1 MKLYLSL
8 SHIILVASTSWY
20 TASDAA
26 SSTATSSGGSIR
38 GNSSKDG
45 DRKLSLFAD
54 YTPHKKRSIE
64 RDADNGESDSM
75 NVDTIVP
82 STAAGLMETR
92 IIGGSQTQNGRY
104 SYAVSLQDSLGH
116 FCGGSLIAKDVVL
129 TAAHCQGGSY
139 NVVVGR
145 HDLTTNSG
153 ESIPVKKEIPH
164 PKYNDRTTDS
174 DWNIVILSR
183 PTTENVDLVQ
193 INASG
198 NSPSTGQ
205 DVTVMGWGD
214 TIAADDA
221 QKLSDVLMAVDV
233 NVISN
238 SDCDDSSGTINGWS
252 DSYKG
257 QITSNMLCAADKF
270 QDSCQGDS
278 GGPLIIPGNGAS
290 SDVQVGV
297 VSWGIGCASANFPG
311 VYARVSEAYDWIKQT
326 VCSESS
332 DPPAALC
339 GGSGNNPTPTPPSPT
354 PPASTSYPTSTMGN
368 GNDDVDQSSGSYPTH
383 FPSNMGG
390 GTDMPYNDDV
400 PLDDGMP
407 YDDVVPLDDTTQ
419 ANQFSNSPGTVYDDV
434 ATDDVAT
441 DDVATDDA
449 ATDDAATDD
458 ATVFPTFSPTTTT
471 GSSGSGSGG
480 GTGTSS
486 GNWVTIIEDDFKS
499 GFGFMNSGGADAK
512 YLDNKK
518 DRDGVLD
525 IQDNNGDESSVHSNP
540 IITDTAYSSF
550 RVVFSVYMLGMEED
564 DKFCFDYSADGGIT
578 WTEQQCWKSPDD
590 FTAKS
595 WYDDVSTEFQVN
607 TSSLAIRF
615 RCVGTTGDNKDD
627 VLIDKISVQGS
638 N

>member
-92 IIGGSQTQNGRY
+92 IIGGSQVGSCFVVALSIVLEITCIKGSTKRSPFSSLHLQTQNGRY

-139 NVVVGR
+139 NVVIGR

-257 QITSNMLCAADKF
+257 QITSNML
-270 QDSCQGDS
+270 
-278 GGPLIIPGNGAS
+278 
-290 SDVQVGV
+290 
-297 VSWGIGCASANFPG
+297 W
-311 VYARVSEAYDWIKQT
+311 
-326 VCSESS
+326 
-332 DPPAALC
+332 
-339 GGSGNNPTPTPPSPT
+339 
-354 PPASTSYPTSTMGN
+354 
-368 GNDDVDQSSGSYPTH
+368 
-383 FPSNMGG
+383 
-390 GTDMPYNDDV
+390 
-400 PLDDGMP
+400 
-407 YDDVVPLDDTTQ
+407 
-419 ANQFSNSPGTVYDDV
+419 
-434 ATDDVAT
+434 
-441 DDVATDDA
+441 
-449 ATDDAATDD
+449 
-458 ATVFPTFSPTTTT
+458 
-471 GSSGSGSGG
+471 
-480 GTGTSS
+480 
-486 GNWVTIIEDDFKS
+486 
-499 GFGFMNSGGADAK
+499 
-512 YLDNKK
+512 
-518 DRDGVLD
+518 
-525 IQDNNGDESSVHSNP
+525 
-540 IITDTAYSSF
+540 
-550 RVVFSVYMLGMEED
+550 
-564 DKFCFDYSADGGIT
+564 
-578 WTEQQCWKSPDD
+578 
-590 FTAKS
+590 
-595 WYDDVSTEFQVN
+595 
-607 TSSLAIRF
+607 
-615 RCVGTTGDNKDD
+615 
-627 VLIDKISVQGS
+627 
-638 N
+638 

>member
-20 TASDAA
+20 TTSDAA

-64 RDADNGESDSM
+64 RDADNGEGNSM
-75 NVDTIVP
+75 NIDTIVP
-82 STAAGLMETR
+82 STAAGIMETR

-153 ESIPVKKEIPH
+153 DSIPVKKEIPH

-193 INASG
+193 INSSG

-257 QITSNMLCAADKF
+257 QITSNMLCAADKI

-326 VCSESS
+326 VCSQSS
-332 DPPAALC
+332 DPPVALC
-339 GGSGNNPTPTPPSPT
+339 GGGNNNNPPSPSPPSPSPPSPSPPSPT
-354 PPASTSYPTSTMGN
+354 PN
-368 GNDDVDQSSGSYPTH
+368 
-383 FPSNMGG
+383 
-390 GTDMPYNDDV
+390 
-400 PLDDGMP
+400 
-407 YDDVVPLDDTTQ
+407 
-419 ANQFSNSPGTVYDDV
+419 
-434 ATDDVAT
+434 
-441 DDVATDDA
+441 
-449 ATDDAATDD
+449 
-458 ATVFPTFSPTTTT
+458 
-471 GSSGSGSGG
+471 
-480 GTGTSS
+480 S
-486 GNWVTIIEDDFKS
+486 GNWRTILNEDFTNGYGSFKS
-499 GFGFMNSGGADAK
+499 GGQGARHYGSSK
-512 YLDNKK
+512 S
-518 DRDGVLD
+518 RQGVIR
-525 IQDNNGDESSVHSNP
+525 IQNGKGSR
-540 IITDTAYSSF
+540 SSF
-550 RVVFSVYMLGMEED
+550 YSKDATLDGSYSKFKVTFSFYALGMENND
-564 DKFCFDYSADGGIT
+564 SFCLDYSTNGGSS
-578 WTEQQCWKSPDD
+578 WKGVDCWSGPNDYQNKI
-590 FTAKS
+590 
-595 WYDDVSTEFQVN
+595 WYDDTVVTFSDNRASELSV
-607 TSSLAIRF
+607 RF
-615 RCVGTTGDNKDD
+615 RCQGNSNQDD
-627 VLIDKISVQGS
+627 VLFDKVKVEGQ
-638 N
+638 